1 MMLANNM
8 DSLPVFLDRVY
19 IYEELTRR
27 FNLTIEKME
36 LVNPKSGLL
45 GMLGLIILLDKIKN
59 KL

>member
-1 MMLANNM
+1 M